1 MKKRL
6 FSLLL
11 VLTLC
16 FTLLPLSAAA
26 EGEKTFTV
34 TFDLDGHKVDPAPA
48 PLTGVAAGSTIDP
61 PESPAPGYKDGNYY
75 FAHWTTHPFSDGSSD
90 AWDFAKDTVKSD
102 MTLRAV
108 WYQYADMHEKISLRG
123 KPYDSALV
131 EYRDRADGSV
141 VYTLTASGTD
151 GNCTD
156 YICKGTEPGEYDLY
170 IDGKY
175 IRPVTVNRGAAGY
188 STTTRLFY
196 VTFSANGQ
204 EFTPETSP
212 AEVLCFTS
220 GLFNDNSVSMPK
232 PTPKAVDSAY
242 TFSGWTVEPEADS
255 DPFDFA
261 NKVYGD
267 TVVYVGKGRG

>member
-26 EGEKTFTV
+26 EGGEETMVTV
-34 TFDLDGHKVDPAPA
+34 TFDMGGHGGAAPA
-48 PLTGVAAGSTIDP
+48 SVTVPKGSKITA
-61 PESPAPGYKDGNYY
+61 PESPAPGCEDGKYY
-75 FAHWTTHPFSDGSSD
+75 FVHWTAHPISDASSD
-90 AWDFAKDTVKSD
+90 AWNFAKDTVESS

-108 WYQYADMHEKISLRG
+108 WYQYADMHEKVSLRG

-131 EYRDRADGSV
+131 EYRDRAGSV
-141 VYTLTASGTD
+141 VYTLKASGTD

-156 YICKGTEPGEYDLY
+156 YVCESTKPGEYDLY

-204 EFTPETSP
+204 EFTRRPVPPTCCALP
-212 AEVLCFTS
+212 P
-220 GLFNDNSVSMPK
+220 VSSTTIP
-232 PTPKAVDSAY
+232 
-242 TFSGWTVEPEADS
+242 
-255 DPFDFA
+255 
-261 NKVYGD
+261 
-267 TVVYVGKGRG
+267 